1 MPPTYSPG
9 DLGKLAICNVQAL
22 KGMGWHN
29 YFYNRQ
35 HPTSIHPDKRNI
47 PHPTA
52 AYLTHLADAGVLA
65 VASPQWTKQQLH
77 QAYPCDP
84 HPSAA
89 RHYTDFL
96 IQDMYEYALMGYWTV
111 LPTPSTTPMLNVCH
125 WALTCHAIWHYV
137 ASLAATSVYCDPRD
151 GPPLLAKVQPWRRLL
166 PCALGPPRGSATG
179 SGHPQ

>member
-65 VASPQWTKQQLH
+65 LPLYNGQSSSCTKH
-77 QAYPCDP
+77 
-84 HPSAA
+84 
-89 RHYTDFL
+89 T
-96 IQDMYEYALMGYWTV
+96 
-111 LPTPSTTPMLNVCH
+111 
-125 WALTCHAIWHYV
+125 
-137 ASLAATSVYCDPRD
+137 LAAHTPW
-151 GPPLLAKVQPWRRLL
+151 QPVTTQISSYKICMSM
-166 PCALGPPRGSATG
+166 P
-179 SGHPQ
+179 